1 MSLHSSATPVSIG
14 DKGKDKKFFGPTVL
28 PPPSSSESHKDYPP
42 YKDITDNDNDNN
54 NSPPIKGGAFFP
66 TMDGKLPPKVPQVK
80 PNKSK
85 YNKDPYGDHV
95 KNSVDQKP
103 GQRPSLVDINNHP
116 STNNNKD
123 IVNTNLPHGIR
134 HPGDVGEEEEDGDEE
149 HEIGHHFGQG
159 EEEQSNNNNDN
170 NSNDADYPIGRPPA
184 NYPGPGFFNPS
195 ASKNQ
200 FQDLNYQ
207 QHPGQQYPQQ
217 PQRPGGGFNG
227 HNNNNNNNPQVI
239 DKNIPPN
246 ELYQILT
253 GQGVPV
259 NGNGQQ
265 QLTFEQI
272 LQHIQA
278 IDGQSGPIQHPG
290 QGQQQQRPTN
300 PQQPHLPP
308 FLTGHLNQNN
318 VNFPQFGGIPNKLP
332 PGMRT

>member
-1 MSLHSSATPVSIG
+1 
-14 DKGKDKKFFGPTVL
+14 
-28 PPPSSSESHKDYPP
+28 
-42 YKDITDNDNDNN
+42 
-54 NSPPIKGGAFFP
+54 
-66 TMDGKLPPKVPQVK
+66 MDGKLPPKVPQVK

-85 YNKDPYGDHV
+85 YNKDQYGDHV

-116 STNNNKD
+116 STNNNNKD

-134 HPGDVGEEEEDGDEE
+134 HPGDVGEEEDGDDE

-159 EEEQSNNNNDN
+159 EEEQNNNND

-332 PGMRT
+332 PGREKKGFQYETVFTNDQRKLLLIYRILFKSFFSIRPWQQRPPRPDPSLIRCSASWSFTSPHPGSH